1 MLDALFATPPGRKTW
16 VVRIPR
22 IHAIERRSSILLA
35 THSFD
40 RVGDTNRLRWFLR
53 SDAPSAL
60 AMNVRRAVNGNSP
73 RN

>member
-1 MLDALFATPPGRKTW
+1 LG
-16 VVRIPR
+16 
-22 IHAIERRSSILLA
+22 

-60 AMNVRRAVNGNSP
+60 ALNVRRAVNGNSL
-73 RN
+73 RE